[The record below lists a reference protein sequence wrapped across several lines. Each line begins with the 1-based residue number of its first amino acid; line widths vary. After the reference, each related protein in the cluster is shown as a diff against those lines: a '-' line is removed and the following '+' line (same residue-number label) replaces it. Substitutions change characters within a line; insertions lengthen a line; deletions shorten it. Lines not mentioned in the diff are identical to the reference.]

1 MGIVAARPNE
11 AGNAIENFA
20 VKALTAEGFQAGI
33 PVCRSGRARSAGYPD
48 IRVTDGS
55 KTAYVDCKTYSAKTR
70 SQTLRSF
77 YLSPSPDP
85 KITEDAFHLLM
96 SFELVAERRSGRSV
110 YVPLRWGIYELA
122 RLNLHVKF
130 ECNASNRELYT
141 DESLLVSGNV

>member
-1 MGIVAARPNE
+1 VDAE
-11 AGNAIENFA
+11 AGNAIEDFA
-20 VKALTAEGFQAGI
+20 VTALRAYGFKAGT

-55 KTAYVDCKTYSAKTR
+55 RTAYVDCKTYSAKTKF
-70 SQTLRSF
+70 QTLRSF

-96 SFELVAERRSGRSV
+96 SFELIPEMRSGRSV
-110 YVPLRWGIYELA
+110 FVPRRWGIYELA

-141 DESLLVSGNV
+141 DESRLYSGNV